1 MNRSAVKIQ
10 ERWGDELTS
19 GTTKLMAISSQG
31 RRSKTLRMVE
41 KGLRWSSWG
50 PRVVPP
56 PEKQSW
62 DYRMMRW
69 RRSTREGTIYRTKW
83 ARANLTYLIA
93 ASVKSEDTQVDMV
106 TVRTVIKGLCRRF
119 DKKRS
124 CWRYFTVRDFLVGPS
139 AASSNGHIADGRIKW
154 GCTLSGLGGWE
165 ILGVC
170 ERIGPRLFGFNGR
183 LPNWED

>member
-1 MNRSAVKIQ
+1 VKIQ

-19 GTTKLMAISSQG
+19 GIAKLMAISSQG
-31 RRSKTLRMVE
+31 RQSKTLGLVE

-50 PRVVPP
+50 SRAVPL

-62 DYRMMRW
+62 GCRMMRW

-93 ASVKSEDTQVDMV
+93 VSVKSENTLVDMV

-119 DKKRS
+119 DTKRS
-124 CWRYFTVRDFLVGPS
+124 
-139 AASSNGHIADGRIKW
+139 
-154 GCTLSGLGGWE
+154 
-165 ILGVC
+165 
-170 ERIGPRLFGFNGR
+170 
-183 LPNWED
+183 